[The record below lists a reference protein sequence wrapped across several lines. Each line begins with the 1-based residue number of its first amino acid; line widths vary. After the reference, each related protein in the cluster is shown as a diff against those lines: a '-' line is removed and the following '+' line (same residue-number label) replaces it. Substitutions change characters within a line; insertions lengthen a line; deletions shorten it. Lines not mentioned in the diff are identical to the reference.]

1 MLCELKWFIH
11 TACSNVALDRY
22 LYGMIADMAC
32 HIDGH
37 AFHTRPEASGAQE
50 RFLGIGKHYVYLF

>member
-1 MLCELKWFIH
+1 
-11 TACSNVALDRY
+11 
-22 LYGMIADMAC
+22 MIADMAC